1 MASAKRRYTVPEV
14 LDYLDG
20 NFDIPDDGVNSDIE
34 GLDDDLDEE
43 NDLLPEV
50 AVSENEGDEN
60 VKSSQVN
67 LYLNTVKS
75 IRNLKN

>member
-1 MASAKRRYTVPEV
+1 MLIVY
-14 LDYLDG
+14 DG
-20 NFDIPDDGVNSDIE
+20 GP
-34 GLDDDLDEE
+34 
-43 NDLLPEV
+43 
-50 AVSENEGDEN
+50 AAQ